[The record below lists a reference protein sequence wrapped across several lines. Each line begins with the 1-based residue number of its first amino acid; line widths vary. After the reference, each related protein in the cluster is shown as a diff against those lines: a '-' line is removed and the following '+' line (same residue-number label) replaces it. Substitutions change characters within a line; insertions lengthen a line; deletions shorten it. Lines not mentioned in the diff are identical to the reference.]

1 MGAVC
6 VRVYVCTYTPEQSA
20 SHFFELEST
29 HALNSGNRLSCGCA
43 RVALLAFGELW
54 DKAAKRAA
62 PPSAD
67 APKGRMQILV
77 YFWIPFITGEVNN
90 LMGMHVA
97 AIVGIFF
104 QNDKLSMKS

>member
-6 VRVYVCTYTPEQSA
+6 VRVYVCTYTPEQPA
-20 SHFFELEST
+20 SHFFVLGPLMP
-29 HALNSGNRLSCGCA
+29 LNSGNRLPCGCA
-43 RVALLAFGELW
+43 RVALLASGELW
-54 DKAAKRAA
+54 DKASKCAA

-104 QNDKLSMKS
+104 FRMTNS